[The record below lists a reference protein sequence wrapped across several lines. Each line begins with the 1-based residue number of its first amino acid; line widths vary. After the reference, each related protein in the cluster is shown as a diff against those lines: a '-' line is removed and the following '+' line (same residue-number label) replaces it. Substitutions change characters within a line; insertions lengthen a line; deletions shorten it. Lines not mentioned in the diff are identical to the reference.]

1 MRKKLLGAFTVAFAV
16 LWFLPVV
23 WMLITSL
30 KYETDIFQL
39 PPIWIPSRITLDHY
53 KVVME
58 RSHILRWFL
67 NSVVI
72 TTCVTFL
79 VLIVDSL
86 AAFAFARLRFFG
98 RDVLF
103 SIVLASMMV
112 PGQVTIVPLFALF
125 SDLGLINTAQ
135 AVILPPLAGA
145 FGVFLLRQFFL
156 GIPIEL
162 EESAII
168 DGCSKLGVLRH
179 VILPLSKPGLS
190 ALAIFTALGSWNN
203 YLWPLIV
210 LQDQTKMTLPV
221 GLATLRGT
229 YATSSYGVLMAAAVI
244 SSVPI
249 FVMFVFM
256 KKYFIQ
262 GIALTGGMK

>member
-112 PGQVTIVPLFALF
+112 PGQVNHCAPLC
-125 SDLGLINTAQ
+125 
-135 AVILPPLAGA
+135 P
-145 FGVFLLRQFFL
+145 
-156 GIPIEL
+156 
-162 EESAII
+162 
-168 DGCSKLGVLRH
+168 VL
-179 VILPLSKPGLS
+179 
-190 ALAIFTALGSWNN
+190 
-203 YLWPLIV
+203 
-210 LQDQTKMTLPV
+210 
-221 GLATLRGT
+221 
-229 YATSSYGVLMAAAVI
+229 
-244 SSVPI
+244 
-249 FVMFVFM
+249 
-256 KKYFIQ
+256 
-262 GIALTGGMK
+262 